1 MLAVARPNWTYVE
14 KKVEA
19 PKDVPL
25 IAKVQKPKKS
35 ENEVK
40 AEQADWIKRYM
51 AQQAEV
57 TFFSKFFQ
65 VLSCTVSLDLQIAQ
79 WVTLS
84 SNGIAGLGGGRV
96 GKF

>member
-25 IAKVQKPKKS
+25 IAKVQKPNKS

-57 TFFSKFFQ
+57 SFLSESYQ
-65 VLSCTVSLDLQIAQ
+65 VLSCTVLLDLQIAQ
-79 WVTLS
+79 C
-84 SNGIAGLGGGRV
+84 LGNTE
-96 GKF
+96 